1 MNKHGNTNWQEWAER
16 ASAEATAKATLQP
29 WCIALL
35 PHHGIDLF
43 CVDGDGQRFARL
55 FRQVWSKLP
64 APARDKLLKHWGK
77 KQVFA
82 DLFSEVGPWR
92 CGFTCDVVW
101 MDGLSDDV
109 VEAVAAHNLACAVCT
124 IDDPDRYAAACGDR
138 GSRRLEHAADALAES
153 WGFDIAAAKRAC
165 CQDATEVDTESSSLQ
180 ASGVEEVR

>member
-64 APARDKLLKHWGK
+64 APARDKLLKHWG
-77 KQVFA
+77 Q
-82 DLFSEVGPWR
+82 E
-92 CGFTCDVVW
+92 
-101 MDGLSDDV
+101 
-109 VEAVAAHNLACAVCT
+109 
-124 IDDPDRYAAACGDR
+124 AAAICRPFG
-138 GSRRLEHAADALAES
+138 
-153 WGFDIAAAKRAC
+153 
-165 CQDATEVDTESSSLQ
+165 
-180 ASGVEEVR
+180 